1 MGLLI
6 RGREELYITTQ
17 NVAEF
22 WNVATRP
29 VANNGLALA
38 PEAAGKLF
46 DDAISAICTI
56 LPERDDVP
64 AQLRRLL
71 SQHQVVGKQVHDA
84 RLVALMLSWQVE
96 NILTLNARNFRRFES
111 EGIAVV
117 EPAAI
122 GR

>member
-1 MGLLI
+1 MAYLLDTGIILRLADKNDALRTRIESAVGLLI

-71 SQHQVVGKQVHDA
+71 
-84 RLVALMLSWQVE
+84 
-96 NILTLNARNFRRFES
+96 
-111 EGIAVV
+111 
-117 EPAAI
+117 
-122 GR
+122 